1 MSRRVRTVLKVT
13 GAAVA
18 VLALAVAC
26 WIEANNDD
34 LSPPDT
40 SDLVPDAIQ
49 VAVEDNAYTHFRA
62 AFKSLDWP
70 KNDRDVDS
78 MYYGETWDDGFVID
92 LLARNGPAL
101 ALLNRGLRC
110 TSYELYKTSDRD
122 KLHPSW
128 QLLRISKLMALKAS
142 QERRAGRIDQAWET
156 CSDLFRFGS
165 FIALHPQG
173 VIEHRAGLNALERA
187 CDETRRL
194 LQDDRLDDVRSL
206 ALLHQLN
213 RMGPLARGWIRVVKA
228 EFQFVSE
235 AIDRE
240 IPGRPGR
247 KSRINGY
254 MFQPERTRQAFAVF
268 CRMMIGNGTR
278 PYGEVQ
284 LSAGEPNPPEGVR
297 KLLLLLRPNGMAGT
311 VLPASDYLNRFL
323 VGMYEAQGH
332 LDGLRTILAC
342 RLYEIRNGRLPATLE
357 TLVPEYLPEV
367 PRDPFDGK
375 PFRYLRGQARVYS
388 VGRDLKDSQ
397 VDNVGGPGTSAVK
410 RPGPQGDDRVYAIHP
425 DVEQ

>member
-1 MSRRVRTVLKVT
+1 MRR
-13 GAAVA
+13 GG
-18 VLALAVAC
+18 
-26 WIEANNDD
+26 
-34 LSPPDT
+34 LS
-40 SDLVPDAIQ
+40 
-49 VAVEDNAYTHFRA
+49 
-62 AFKSLDWP
+62 
-70 KNDRDVDS
+70 
-78 MYYGETWDDGFVID
+78 
-92 LLARNGPAL
+92 
-101 ALLNRGLRC
+101 
-110 TSYELYKTSDRD
+110 
-122 KLHPSW
+122 
-128 QLLRISKLMALKAS
+128 
-142 QERRAGRIDQAWET
+142 
-156 CSDLFRFGS
+156 
-165 FIALHPQG
+165 QG
-173 VIEHRAGLNALERA
+173 
-187 CDETRRL
+187 
-194 LQDDRLDDVRSL
+194 DRLDDVRSL

-213 RMGPLARGWIRVVKA
+213 RMGPLVRGWTTVVKA

-254 MFQPERTRQAFAVF
+254 MFQPERTRQAFAMF

-323 VGMYEAQGH
+323 VGMYEAQSH

-397 VDNVGGPGTSAVK
+397 VDNVGGRNVCREASRPAGRRSCLRHPSGCGAVVSEIVE
-410 RPGPQGDDRVYAIHP
+410 PGPGRRILLISPLAFSRWSHS
-425 DVEQ
+425 